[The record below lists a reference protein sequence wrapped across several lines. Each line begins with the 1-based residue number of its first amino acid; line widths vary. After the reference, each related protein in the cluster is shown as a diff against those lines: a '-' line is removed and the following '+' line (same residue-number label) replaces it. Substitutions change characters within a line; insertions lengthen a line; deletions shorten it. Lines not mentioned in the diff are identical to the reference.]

1 MYRPPHPRTTEA
13 GDIGSLTGSAERLLP
28 SQFVP
33 GRLEQELG
41 RGRTEVDWM
50 PDGVSNS
57 TPFDGEKA
65 YTAEMVVQLINF
77 ILVVYFARTEESFVN
92 WMMLRSLNC

>member
-33 GRLEQELG
+33 GRLEQEPG
-41 RGRTEVDWM
+41 RGRTEVSTGCQTM
-50 PDGVSNS
+50 CPILLHSTVSL
-57 TPFDGEKA
+57 
-65 YTAEMVVQLINF
+65 TAKMVVQLINF